1 MDEPLRPTEVVD
13 RVNAKYDVERAID
26 EREFGAIALQQRRRR
41 TFGVRLI
48 QHADRRV
55 EADDLAR
62 NRIQCRQP
70 PAGAASDLEHAA
82 GVDLSHEFSQ
92 RVRDGAGRLRH
103 EPLRS

>member
-1 MDEPLRPTEVVD
+1 MSALDRVRVTRYVTPLREGGSLPG
-13 RVNAKYDVERAID
+13 I
-26 EREFGAIALQQRRRR
+26 
-41 TFGVRLI
+41 
-48 QHADRRV
+48 V

-70 PAGAASDLEHAA
+70 PAGAASDLQHAA